1 MVEVPR
7 PNAGLAL
14 ATVNHDQ
21 ILYGLKR
28 PPVIV
33 NDLDIRYIEDKEKLD
48 KYLMTNY
55 ETATFS
61 MIPQCECGHLIGGH
75 LRGKVCPKCDS
86 EVLAHTEVPIESNLW
101 LTTPEGV
108 HSFID
113 PTAYNKLT
121 QAFESKDID
130 VIRWLCDVHYKA
142 NFAESDVINKLK
154 EQGVKRGYNNFLENF
169 WDYIDIMLDRKV
181 YTSISD
187 KRKTI
192 KQWLLENRDNLFPKS
207 LPLPNRISLVTEK
220 TPTGRYGEVGKFGG
234 AVEAAMTMASLN
246 TRIDPPT
253 QLVRESTTIK
263 CVMLLAAY
271 YYTQYKDSLGRKEG
285 WIRKQICGTRMPF
298 SARNVITSLHGVHD
312 YDELHIPW
320 AMGIGLF
327 RLHLTNK
334 FLRDGYTPNEA
345 QMILIGNVNREH
357 PLIRQYFNELIAECK
372 YKGLPALFNRNPTLL
387 RASIQQF
394 YITKIKN
401 DINDNTISLSSL
413 VLKGFN
419 ADFDGK

>member
-1 MVEVPR
+1 MSAYR
-7 PNAGLAL
+7 PKAGLAL
-14 ATVNHDQ
+14 ATVNHDD
-21 ILYGLKR
+21 ILFGLKR
-28 PPVIV
+28 PPIIV
-33 NDLDIRYIEDKEKLD
+33 NDLDTRYVEDKDILD

-55 ETATFS
+55 ETATYS
-61 MIPQCECGHLIGGH
+61 MIPQCDCGHLIGGH
-75 LRGKVCPKCDS
+75 LRGRTCPKCDS

-101 LTTPEGV
+101 LVTPEGV
-108 HSFID
+108 PSFID

-121 QAFESKDID
+121 QAFESNKID

-142 NFAESDVINKLK
+142 NFNESDVIMKLK
-154 EQGVKRGYNNFLENF
+154 DHGVKRGYNNFLEHF
-169 WDYIDIMLDRKV
+169 WEYIDIMLENRV
-181 YTSISD
+181 YTSVSD
-187 KRKTI
+187 KRKDI
-192 KQWLLENRDNLFPKS
+192 KKWLLDNKDNLFPTR

-220 TPTGRYGEVGKFGG
+220 TPTGRYGEIGKFGG

-263 CVMLLAAY
+263 CIMLLAQF
-271 YYTQYKDSLGRKEG
+271 YYTQYRDSLGRKEG

-298 SARNVITSLHGVHD
+298 TARNVITSLHAVHE

-320 AMGIGLF
+320 AMAIGLF

-345 QMILIGNVNREH
+345 SDIITGNINRDH
-357 PLIRQYFNELIAECK
+357 PAIRKYFNELLEECP

-387 RASIQQF
+387 RGSIQQL
-394 YITKIKN
+394 YITKIK
-401 DINDNTISLSSL
+401 DDVNDNTISLS
-413 VLKGFN
+413 VLALASYN